1 MKGAIAAAG
10 DVAGRVMPGIA
21 QAEQPAGRLGDLAE
35 RRRADGTR
43 SLIASTKALRSVG
56 NAVMHRRVSVS
67 ASRLS
72 PGAT

>member
-10 DVAGRVMPGIA
+10 DVAGRVIPGMRSPNSP
-21 QAEQPAGRLGDLAE
+21 PADSAIWPRGE
-35 RRRADGTR
+35 RRRTR

-56 NAVMHRRVSVS
+56 NEVMIGAFSVS
-67 ASRLS
+67 ARRLS